1 MKRVLILAFVGL
13 LWPAWATNAEAEV
26 LGSPRFGSREAEME
40 YWLRHYLL
48 DRDWLRVA
56 KLESGAQL
64 NSPVAQAA
72 QNYFGLH
79 VAYSRRTTAIG
90 RCGVYAQYSSMAA
103 CVRDVAYWAEM
114 SPRRPG
120 EPFDRWLKRRG
131 WNHLPHYYRTLG
143 RVRLPGEARPA

>member
-1 MKRVLILAFVGL
+1 MKRLFILALVALLLPMSAANVTGESVGQQHF
-13 LWPAWATNAEAEV
+13 A
-26 LGSPRFGSREAEME
+26 SREGELQ
-40 YWLRHYLL
+40 YWLSHYLL
-48 DRDWLRVA
+48 DADWLRVA

-79 VAYSRRTTAIG
+79 MAYSRPSTAVG
-90 RCGVYAQYSSMAA
+90 RHGVYAQYPSIQA
-103 CVRDVAYWAEM
+103 CVRDVAYWADM

-131 WNHLPHYYRTLG
+131 WNHLPHYYRTLAQ
-143 RVRLPGEARPA
+143 VRLPSEIRG